1 MTKEMYQSLSRIFDE
16 ESTPTIIVGV
26 TADERVY
33 IVAKIY
39 ESYLPK
45 MPAHKRNR
53 GYICTGLFELIDK
66 GDYCGLREV
75 VTGRGSEKALTA
87 FSERARTEHWQT
99 ARDEDEL
106 DDILMTITQ
115 RESA

>member
-1 MTKEMYQSLSRIFDE
+1 MTKNLYNSLSRAFKN

-66 GDYCGLREV
+66 DNYCGLREV
-75 VTGRGSEKALTA
+75 VTGRGSETALNA
-87 FSERARTEHWQT
+87 FSDRAHAEHWQT
-99 ARDEDEL
+99 ANDEAEL
-106 DDILMTITQ
+106 EALLAKITQ
-115 RESA
+115 RASA